1 MFQRKHE
8 FKRRNRLA
16 SQRVL
21 NPISPIAL
29 TLALIA
35 SWVAAPNLHA
45 QFGEKP
51 DIAKLQ
57 KQLETLQSQISSLQ
71 KQNKGAQTADQ
82 DNRVRSVGSQRIKRA
97 QPMNDEPLQIRLYD
111 LSDLFVVSPSY
122 PAKLPNEF
130 SHAIFDSSDGMMA
143 SGIGQGGGG
152 FGGGGQGGGG
162 MGGGGGVFSIGP
174 VAPVVVKKRIP
185 KQEAGGLNMRSAQ
198 VSMSQ
203 LVNTIQETVEPAMWG
218 ENQGDARVQF
228 LGNTLLITA
237 TDSMH
242 SQITNLLNLFREHWG
257 RRKTISIQT
266 FWIRAQPGDMADLL
280 DEKSSEVG
288 AGVVD
293 ADKWKPYLATARTE
307 KRFAY
312 SATLTGHNNQT
323 LHALSGQQK
332 QLVVGAKP
340 FLKTKAAMW
349 FEDMGDVEPFG
360 SDGSDDD
367 MDLFNRTRQ
376 IVGFH
381 PIRQSFQSGAVI
393 QVTPLATRGGN
404 FVILDLHAKLNQLS
418 EPKEGDQRPT
428 VFVTEDEQTAEVKLD
443 HADFLTCRLS
453 TTLRC
458 PKEQVVLAGSMTLDP
473 NSDQEHPNIYVFVK
487 TLVHT
492 ITEDKSDWV
501 PDSATSAEEEK
512 EEKGEPAK
520 PKDKDQKDSQ
530 PKSETDQKK

>member
-1 MFQRKHE
+1 
-8 FKRRNRLA
+8 
-16 SQRVL
+16 
-21 NPISPIAL
+21 
-29 TLALIA
+29 
-35 SWVAAPNLHA
+35 
-45 QFGEKP
+45 
-51 DIAKLQ
+51 
-57 KQLETLQSQISSLQ
+57 
-71 KQNKGAQTADQ
+71 
-82 DNRVRSVGSQRIKRA
+82 
-97 QPMNDEPLQIRLYD
+97 
-111 LSDLFVVSPSY
+111 
-122 PAKLPNEF
+122 
-130 SHAIFDSSDGMMA
+130 
-143 SGIGQGGGG
+143 
-152 FGGGGQGGGG
+152 
-162 MGGGGGVFSIGP
+162 
-174 VAPVVVKKRIP
+174 
-185 KQEAGGLNMRSAQ
+185 MRSAQ

-340 FLKTKAAMW
+340 FLKTMAAMW

-428 VFVTEDEQTAEVKLD
+428 VFITEDEQTAEVKLD